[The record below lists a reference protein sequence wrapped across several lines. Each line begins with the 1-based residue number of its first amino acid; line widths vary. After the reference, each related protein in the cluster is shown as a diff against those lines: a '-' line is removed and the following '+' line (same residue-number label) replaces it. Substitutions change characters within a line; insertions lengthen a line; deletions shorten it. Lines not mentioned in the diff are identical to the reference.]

1 MMNNIIF
8 GAFDWAKF
16 FADNQQII
24 QSIVILIASPIATS
38 FVKWLIGKHKT
49 LIPYVCAALGGLLS
63 IVSDIAGIQGV
74 PVAVGVLLGIAGIGL
89 REIYDQTKKALT
101 SDTTITTN

>member
-24 QSIVILIASPIATS
+24 QSIVILVASPIATS
-38 FVKWLIGKHKT
+38 FTKWLIGKHKT

-63 IVSDIAGIQGV
+63 MISEIAGLQGV

-101 SDTTITTN
+101 SNSTEQ